1 MKPRVFIGSSRE
13 AVSLA
18 KVISE
23 ALADTCFCEVWCD
36 HFFDVNASS
45 FDTLC
50 KKAIL
55 FDFAILLGAGDDL
68 SLIRNHLHQ
77 TIRDNVLFEYGL
89 FTGALGRQRTFILLH
104 TKSKIPSDLY
114 GVTTLSFRNE
124 EELRQQCRLLLRTI
138 EQEYSVCRISML
150 PSTASAIAYFENFIS
165 PLCQALL
172 STQQIQTDSE
182 TIHFDLAAGKIR
194 VMVPQTLEQDLKPT
208 AALYRLQ
215 NQLIPCQI
223 QAPHRAIKALC
234 RKEASGAYCIY
245 DIPTCLNASYIA
257 ITLYTGKDFLGE
269 TQDFSF
275 YAQKE
280 IHNFVSAAQLLLQS
294 SKAAASLVEIDLF

>member
-45 FDTLC
+45 FDMLC

-172 STQQIQTDSE
+172 SNSRYIRIPKRSILTLRRARSE
-182 TIHFDLAAGKIR
+182 LW
-194 VMVPQTLEQDLKPT
+194 
-208 AALYRLQ
+208 
-215 NQLIPCQI
+215 
-223 QAPHRAIKALC
+223 C
-234 RKEASGAYCIY
+234 RKRSNRISNRRRRCTDYR
-245 DIPTCLNASYIA
+245 TN
-257 ITLYTGKDFLGE
+257 
-269 TQDFSF
+269 
-275 YAQKE
+275 
-280 IHNFVSAAQLLLQS
+280 S
-294 SKAAASLVEIDLF
+294 SPARFKRLIGR